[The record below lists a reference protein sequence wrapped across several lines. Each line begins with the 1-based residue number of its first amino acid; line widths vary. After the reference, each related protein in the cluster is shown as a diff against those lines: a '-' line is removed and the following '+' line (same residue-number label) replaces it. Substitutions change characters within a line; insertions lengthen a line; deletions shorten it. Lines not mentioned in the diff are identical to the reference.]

1 MFTGTVLMDVPC
13 TNMGLDR
20 RMKVTVG
27 VWVGCVLWQAEGVYQ
42 PCRLAHTPWLSR
54 IVSQSGLR

>member
-1 MFTGTVLMDVPC
+1 MDVPC

>member
-1 MFTGTVLMDVPC
+1 MRSVNRRDSPVHTQGIGAMFTGTVLMDVPC

-27 VWVGCVLWQAEGVYQ
+27 VWAGLLGWQAEWSL
-42 PCRLAHTPWLSR
+42 PTS
-54 IVSQSGLR
+54 